1 MTSIARGNIIVI
13 MRLVVT
19 MKKAPTLI
27 IIITQRLHH
36 HNIALNHHMIAH
48 IINAQIMPIT
58 LFTDMMDAVVNQSP
72 HVLLHKPSVREEREA
87 IREIKETRD
96 CLAKKEIVEV
106 VGLRENPAPRV
117 KKETEE

>member
-1 MTSIARGNIIVI
+1 MTSTARGNIIVI
-13 MRLVVT
+13 TRLVVT

-27 IIITQRLHH
+27 IITQRLRH
-36 HNIALNHHMIAH
+36 HNITLNHHMIAH